1 MRVYD
6 NSGKGAEGTIDF
18 VPMNMNIPVKLSAY
32 EVKTLRID
40 ENGVKEVMLTE
51 FDIV

>member
-6 NSGKGAEGTIDF
+6 NSGKGAEGTIYF